1 MVGMHRILWTVF
13 ALLAIAAVPAN
24 AQSGAGKIWPKSVRI
39 TGPNGELSLAIPLRF
54 YFEYSRGTAKS
65 KNDPTSMVNIRRDR
79 YTVGA
84 DFMTSWFSFWGIN
97 LQFSNVHDA
106 GTQQPFVFSL
116 DTEKDFVGGRFY
128 AAHHILPRLLAGV
141 SAEYQNAD
149 GRSIYNLAVVNNE
162 SSDYYSFTPFLLHEH
177 PVNERLRFTAGV
189 GVNFNSGDFSYDL
202 NIPPTASTRET
213 VLRVP
218 LTMEYAMTPNFAVS
232 LGAQWNQILS
242 ISTFD
247 NMPEPDHSTV
257 TLSAGAR
264 FVFDNGAS
272 IYGSVEHDLLDDV
285 YDSTRFNVGLSVPF
299 SLMVSTS
306 QPAQSARPPRI
317 VK

>member
-1 MVGMHRILWTVF
+1 MLGIRRIAWTVI
-13 ALLAIAAVPAN
+13 ALLAIAATPAN

-39 TGPNGELSLAIPLRF
+39 TGPNGEHYLAIPLRF
-54 YFEYSRGTAKS
+54 YLEYGRGTAESKS
-65 KNDPTSMVNIRRDR
+65 HPTSKVDIERDR

-84 DFMTSWFSFWGIN
+84 DFMTSWSSFWGVN
-97 LQFSNVHDA
+97 LQFANIHDA

-128 AAHHILPRLLAGV
+128 VAHYILPRLLAGV
-141 SAEYQNAD
+141 SAEYHKAD
-149 GRSIYNLAVVNNE
+149 GRSIYNMADVNNE
-162 SSDYYSFTPFLLHEH
+162 SSEYYSFTPFLLHEH
-177 PVNERLRFTAGV
+177 PVNDRLRFTAGV
-189 GVNFNSGDFSYDL
+189 GVNFNRGDFSYDL
-202 NIPPTASTRET
+202 NLPPTADTRET

-218 LTMEYAMTPNFAVS
+218 LTMEYNMTPNFAVS
-232 LGAQWNQILS
+232 LGAQWNRILS

-264 FVFDNGAS
+264 FLFDTGVS
-272 IYGSVEHDLLDDV
+272 VYGSVEHDVLDDA

-299 SLMVSTS
+299 SLMVS
-306 QPAQSARPPRI
+306 AGQSARPPRI